1 MNVTNN
7 NQVQDTM
14 NKISNALIISAIIF
28 ALASAI
34 APNQSTAQSY
44 YEVAICEAVSE
55 IAETA
60 ATSYYEDFSVSNYY
74 QSLRLCRDGAL
85 IVEIEAYCEVMH
97 DNAWRLP
104 RFTNADQQARRIADY
119 KRTTYLLCL
128 GIYSE

>member
-1 MNVTNN
+1 MNNLST
-7 NQVQDTM
+7 T
-14 NKISNALIISAIIF
+14 IIISALIF
-28 ALASAI
+28 VLTSAI
-34 APNQSTAQSY
+34 APNRSTAQSY

-74 QSLRLCRDGAL
+74 QSFRLCREEAL
-85 IVEIEAYCEVMH
+85 LGEIEAYCEVMH

-104 RFTNADQQARRIADY
+104 RFTNTDQQARKIADY

-128 GIYSE
+128 GIASE